1 MVRRCDS
8 CSSLLLSI
16 EELLLPLLDVEL
28 ELLLR
33 ESFMLLPGVAKWKRE
48 LGSTE
53 LMSMRLVIV
62 TCHRIWDGTQR

>member
-16 EELLLPLLDVEL
+16 EELFLPLLDV

-48 LGSTE
+48 LGSIE

>member
-1 MVRRCDS
+1 MLRRCDS

-16 EELLLPLLDVEL
+16 EELFLPLLDVEL
-28 ELLLR
+28 LLK
-33 ESFMLLPGVAKWKRE
+33 ESFMLLPGVAKWKIE

-53 LMSMRLVIV
+53 LMSMRIVIV

>member
-16 EELLLPLLDVEL
+16 EELFLPLLDVEL
-28 ELLLR
+28 LLR
-33 ESFMLLPGVAKWKRE
+33 DSFMLLPGVAKWKRE
-48 LGSTE
+48 LGSIE